1 MNYWQITG
9 RPKKSQGVDTSST
22 TSQPNEGVGV
32 SNSKSELI
40 PPPQKRP
47 VGIASHSLL
56 HVSQILQMLL
66 FIIIC

>member
-1 MNYWQITG
+1 MNNWQITG
-9 RPKKSQGVDTSST
+9 RPKKSQGVETSST
-22 TSQPNEGVGV
+22 TSQSNEGVGI

-40 PPPQKRP
+40 APPQKRP
-47 VGIASHSLL
+47 VGIASHPLL